1 MLEVPNDGGV
11 YGGDVDV
18 HLTTILQL
26 NLYVHKTCKNMRKY
40 RGCRGQGENRF
51 KTFLRPIQD
60 HILGNIRPI
69 DNVPISK

>member
-26 NLYVHKTCKNMRKY
+26 NLYVYQTCKNMRKY
-40 RGCRGQGENRF
+40 RGCRGQGAHAF
-51 KTFLRPIQD
+51 F
-60 HILGNIRPI
+60 
-69 DNVPISK
+69 